1 MKKSQL
7 SDLGSDPHE
16 SKLMSSGRSLSI
28 GRRIILTQL
37 PQESRPKLFKEM
49 DLNEDGV
56 IQYDEFKIQA
66 QIAESEVLDLNKED
80 AYIEAY
86 KVAMEDLIITD
97 DEGKMLNVQAKMLG
111 ISDER
116 ASELER
122 NFNLQLE
129 LCESE

>member
-1 MKKSQL
+1 
-7 SDLGSDPHE
+7 
-16 SKLMSSGRSLSI
+16 
-28 GRRIILTQL
+28 
-37 PQESRPKLFKEM
+37 M

-86 KVAMEDLIITD
+86 KVATEDLIITD

>member
-1 MKKSQL
+1 
-7 SDLGSDPHE
+7 
-16 SKLMSSGRSLSI
+16 
-28 GRRIILTQL
+28 
-37 PQESRPKLFKEM
+37 M

-86 KVAMEDLIITD
+86 KVAMEYLIITD

>member
-1 MKKSQL
+1 
-7 SDLGSDPHE
+7 
-16 SKLMSSGRSLSI
+16 
-28 GRRIILTQL
+28 
-37 PQESRPKLFKEM
+37 M

>member
-1 MKKSQL
+1 
-7 SDLGSDPHE
+7 
-16 SKLMSSGRSLSI
+16 
-28 GRRIILTQL
+28 
-37 PQESRPKLFKEM
+37 M

-97 DEGKMLNVQAKMLG
+97 DEGKMLNVQAKILG